1 MPAAPSGSNATA
13 SDVVDVAV
21 DVDARATQRAF
32 RLARAGIRSMV
43 ERYFQNNAAAQ
54 AACAELLK
62 RSGADMSV
70 YANVDAVVREIP
82 LDHLAFRTFGME
94 DLGIDGVCEMFE
106 AAGYATVSEEEHP
119 GAVLE
124 FPEKHVRARWMR
136 PPSTPEGEVP
146 LPRIFVSEL
155 VVDEC
160 EPRLRDALK
169 EIMSRVREG
178 DVVTSG
184 EWAEGRNARW
194 QLPTASQYG
203 RVQRLSEYASWTLLH
218 GYAVNHAAVSLFQLK
233 KKYPG
238 TPVRSL
244 EDVEELFAEHPMLGK
259 RRWNDAGGRIKRS
272 ASGDLLQ
279 SSLMAEPHKFNLF
292 KNVEKVPG
300 LYHSH
305 DFEEVFKLY
314 SLPGSY
320 IEFVERLPRPEN
332 ADKAFEDLEEVD
344 LRDGFESASANK
356 IFDSTSTYNIG
367 GGSRLGASQDAA
379 QGAAPSHGAE
389 KQRKFKPS
397 SMAPTVAGA
406 ASEGRGAQAPAGA
419 DDVVI
424 DLT

>member
-1 MPAAPSGSNATA
+1 
-13 SDVVDVAV
+13 
-21 DVDARATQRAF
+21 
-32 RLARAGIRSMV
+32 
-43 ERYFQNNAAAQ
+43 
-54 AACAELLK
+54 
-62 RSGADMSV
+62 
-70 YANVDAVVREIP
+70 
-82 LDHLAFRTFGME
+82 
-94 DLGIDGVCEMFE
+94 
-106 AAGYATVSEEEHP
+106 
-119 GAVLE
+119 
-124 FPEKHVRARWMR
+124 
-136 PPSTPEGEVP
+136 
-146 LPRIFVSEL
+146 
-155 VVDEC
+155 
-160 EPRLRDALK
+160 
-169 EIMSRVREG
+169 
-178 DVVTSG
+178 
-184 EWAEGRNARW
+184 
-194 QLPTASQYG
+194 
-203 RVQRLSEYASWTLLH
+203 
-218 GYAVNHAAVSLFQLK
+218 
-233 KKYPG
+233 
-238 TPVRSL
+238 
-244 EDVEELFAEHPMLGK
+244 MLGK

-292 KNVEKVPG
+292 KNVEKVAG
-300 LYHSH
+300 RYRSH

-367 GGSRLGASQDAA
+367 GGSRLGAAQDAA

>member
-1 MPAAPSGSNATA
+1 M
-13 SDVVDVAV
+13 
-21 DVDARATQRAF
+21 
-32 RLARAGIRSMV
+32 
-43 ERYFQNNAAAQ
+43 
-54 AACAELLK
+54 
-62 RSGADMSV
+62 
-70 YANVDAVVREIP
+70 
-82 LDHLAFRTFGME
+82 
-94 DLGIDGVCEMFE
+94 
-106 AAGYATVSEEEHP
+106 
-119 GAVLE
+119 
-124 FPEKHVRARWMR
+124 
-136 PPSTPEGEVP
+136 
-146 LPRIFVSEL
+146 
-155 VVDEC
+155 
-160 EPRLRDALK
+160 
-169 EIMSRVREG
+169 
-178 DVVTSG
+178 TSG

-367 GGSRLGASQDAA
+367 GGSRLGAAHDAA
-379 QGAAPSHGAE
+379 QGAAPSHGA
-389 KQRKFKPS
+389 
-397 SMAPTVAGA
+397 
-406 ASEGRGAQAPAGA
+406 
-419 DDVVI
+419 
-424 DLT
+424 